1 MKPGD
6 LIRHISSGGLG
17 IVLRS
22 RMSEAVYTDA
32 IYNYI
37 DLVWLDNGLEAIGAF
52 ARLFE
57 VISESR

>member
-6 LIRHISSGGLG
+6 LIKHLESGILG

-22 RMSEAVYTDA
+22 RMSQATYTDT

-37 DLVWLDNGLEAIGAF
+37 DFVWLDDGLEDSAYAG
-52 ARLFE
+52 LFE
-57 VISESR
+57 VISEVR